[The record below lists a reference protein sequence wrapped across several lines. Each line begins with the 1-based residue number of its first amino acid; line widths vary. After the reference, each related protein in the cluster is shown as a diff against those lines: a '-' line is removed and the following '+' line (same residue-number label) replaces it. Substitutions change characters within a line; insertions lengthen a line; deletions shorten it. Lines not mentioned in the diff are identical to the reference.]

1 MASNHSQVGH
11 RKMASVPSL
20 AHFHRLCDF
29 PVCRLLRS
37 MAGAY
42 SWVRDDG
49 FPPTR
54 FTMLPPNK
62 SRVKWAITNILVI
75 YCYWELC
82 YQGFWHWGSLGIIIM
97 KRIGIHLTKIYENIT
112 GCEALLSFEKETQVV
127 TESDLKAP
135 LQGPCYPHLQG
146 WSTDEKC

>member
-49 FPPTR
+49 FLPTR

-62 SRVKWAITNILVI
+62 SRVK
-75 YCYWELC
+75 
-82 YQGFWHWGSLGIIIM
+82 
-97 KRIGIHLTKIYENIT
+97 
-112 GCEALLSFEKETQVV
+112 
-127 TESDLKAP
+127 
-135 LQGPCYPHLQG
+135 
-146 WSTDEKC
+146 